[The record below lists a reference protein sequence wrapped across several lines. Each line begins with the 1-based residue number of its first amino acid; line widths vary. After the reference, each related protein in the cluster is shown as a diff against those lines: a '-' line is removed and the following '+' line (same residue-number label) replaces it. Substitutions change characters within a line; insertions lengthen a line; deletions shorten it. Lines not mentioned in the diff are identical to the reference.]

1 MKPVIQKQN
10 YHNLLL
16 LRDDREVLSM
26 RVGNAFLR
34 FLIVAAVCL
43 VVFGSIGIGVGYYFW
58 QESNNLQDQHKKNE
72 IELARARLQLEQLSN
87 VKSLLTAT
95 NASVPLPKNEEVPV
109 PAVLKTEAPFQH
121 VNATTLAT
129 AEGKPAETNATIK
142 LAQANTN
149 ATKPDST
156 EKNTRSIDSN
166 NCPVRVNN
174 FTSRATGQST
184 LRIRYELVVA
194 EADTPVRGS
203 ARYAAIFANG
213 TVQDIA
219 PQSPD
224 DSRFSINR
232 MKNMESTARLTAGQA
247 AKNVKAIRII
257 VELEGGESF
266 QDDFAL
272 PSQE

>member
-34 FLIVAAVCL
+34 FLIVFAVCL
-43 VVFGSIGIGVGYYFW
+43 VVFGSIGIGAGYYFW
-58 QESNNLQDQHKKNE
+58 QESNNLQEQHKKNE

-121 VNATTLAT
+121 VNATTLVT
-129 AEGKPAETNATIK
+129 AEDKPAETNATIK
-142 LAQANTN
+142 LAQAN
-149 ATKPDST
+149 ATKPTPT
-156 EKNTRSIDSN
+156 EKNANAQSIDSTKS
-166 NCPVRVNN
+166 PVRVNN

-203 ARYAAIFANG
+203 ARYAAIFTNG
-213 TVQDIA
+213 TIQDIA

-232 MKNMESTARLTAGQA
+232 MKNMESTARLAAGQA